1 MYEVNK
7 LNQLIKDK
15 TILIYNSFHNKKVK
29 GYIYKVEN
37 QMANF
42 LVYAPT
48 KLSLF
53 QSWNVSVENLLKNS
67 TITEKKANW

>member
-15 TILIYNSFHNKKVK
+15 TILIYNSSHSKKVK

-37 QMANF
+37 QMATF
-42 LVYAPT
+42 LVYAPS

-53 QSWNVSVENLLKNS
+53 QCWNISVEGLLKNS
-67 TITEKKANW
+67 TITEEEANW

>member
-7 LNQLIKDK
+7 LNQLIKDR
-15 TILIYNSFHNKKVK
+15 TILIYNSLHNKKVK
-29 GYIYKVEN
+29 GYIFKVEN

-42 LVYAPT
+42 LVYAPS

>member
-1 MYEVNK
+1 MESNK
-7 LNQLIKDK
+7 LKIAYCISGHIRTWKMAL
-15 TILIYNSFHNKKVK
+15 
-29 GYIYKVEN
+29 EN

-42 LVYAPT
+42 LVYAPS